1 MSNQLKTEI
10 LVIAIINIFVI
21 PKAVGQDIH
30 FSQFYASELML
41 NPAATGNFRGDH
53 RAVVNYKDQWRSVA
67 NPYTTYAAAFDM
79 KIFSQKVSK
88 GSLGA
93 GLSAFSDKAGDAAM
107 GTAQVNLM
115 LGYRSKLSENSILSA
130 GIQGGFTQR
139 SINSEAMQWGNQ
151 DDGITGFDAGLP
163 SGESYD
169 FGNYSYGDFSGG
181 LMWNYSSNQKTMT
194 SNDGLKANLGV
205 ALFHLNKPKGVFYTA
220 SDERLYAKLVIHGQ
234 ALIGLKNTNMAIQ
247 PKFLWLHQGP
257 SNEIL
262 LGTMVRYTLKEESK
276 YTGLIKETALSL
288 GGYYRMKD
296 AFIPAILFEMAN
308 FAIGFSYDINVSDLS
323 AASGGKGGAEVS
335 LRFVNPNPFVAVK
348 TKKRSLM

>member
-308 FAIGFSYDINVSDLS
+308 FSIGFSYDINVSDLS